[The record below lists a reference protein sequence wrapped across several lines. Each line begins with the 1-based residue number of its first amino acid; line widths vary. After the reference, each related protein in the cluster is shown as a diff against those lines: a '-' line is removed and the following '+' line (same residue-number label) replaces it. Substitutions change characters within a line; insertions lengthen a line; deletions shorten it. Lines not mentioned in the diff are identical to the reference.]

1 MVVWFSTTF
10 SSTGNYS
17 MSATKILYVDDEVG
31 NLNYFKSA
39 FRREYNVIKAESGDE
54 ALEIL
59 RNDAEIPVI
68 LTDQSM
74 PKMSGVTFLMQSIN
88 LIPDS
93 IRILVT
99 GYSDMETVINAINHG
114 HIYYFINKP
123 WSYDEMS
130 IIIQRALDT
139 YNLRVKNKEL
149 ELRNEQQEKEKIS
162 AQLMMLQNQVN
173 PHFLFN
179 CLNNLR
185 ALVSG
190 NDPARKF
197 ITKLSSIYRYLLDH
211 RDNHLATLQ
220 EEFKFIEDYLYLQ
233 KVRFAEALKIDNKVD
248 LETANLLIPLGAIQL
263 LIENS
268 IKHNIAT
275 VDRPLEIEIY
285 LEDDKWLIVKNNYQI
300 KPDVDSTG
308 LGHQNL
314 IKRYILFSLNLPEFS
329 EENGFYVSKIPLLK
343 SKENNA

>member
-1 MVVWFSTTF
+1 
-10 SSTGNYS
+10 
-17 MSATKILYVDDEVG
+17 MSKDTKILYVDDEVG

-39 FRREYNVIKAESGDE
+39 FRREYNVITAESGDD
-54 ALEIL
+54 ALSIL
-59 RNDAEIPVI
+59 KEDNDFPII
-68 LTDQSM
+68 LTDQRM

-88 LIPDS
+88 LVPEA

-149 ELRNEQQEKEKIS
+149 QLLSEKQEKEKIT

-179 CLNNLR
+179 CLNNLS
-185 ALVSG
+185 ALVKD
-190 NDPARKF
+190 NDPARSFVKR
-197 ITKLSSIYRYLLDH
+197 LSSIYRYLLEH
-211 RDNHLATLQ
+211 NENHLAPL
-220 EEFKFIEDYLYLQ
+220 EDEFHFLEDYIYLQ
-233 KVRFAEALKIDNKVD
+233 KVRMAEALQYKNHVEKFPE
-248 LETANLLIPLGAIQL
+248 LHIPSGAIQIL
-263 LIENS
+263 VENA

-275 VDRPLEIEIY
+275 FQKPLVIEVSQE
-285 LEDDKWLIVKNNYQI
+285 EDWLVVKNNYQP
-300 KPDVDSTG
+300 KPNAEDSTG
-308 LGHQNL
+308 IGQKNL
-314 IKRYILFSLNLPEFS
+314 MKRYSLVSDVLPEFAH
-329 EENGFYVSKIPLLK
+329 EGDHYYAKIPLMH
-343 SKENNA
+343 